1 MEKPGRLY
9 IDRQHPLAYR
19 SALEFV
25 DTVKKIA
32 DEAGLG
38 RDLVE
43 LINVRCSQ
51 INRCPSCLKAHVP
64 QLVRAGI
71 DATKIAVIPAW
82 RDVALFSAEER
93 AVLEMA
99 ELATELPQA
108 RDADARYDEI
118 ASVLT
123 PDQVSA
129 AAWIAVAINAF
140 NRISI
145 LSGHPVR

>member
-108 RDADARYDEI
+108 RDVDARYDEI

-145 LSGHPVR
+145 LSGHPFR

>member
-1 MEKPGRLY
+1 METPGRLY
-9 IDRQHPLAYR
+9 IDRQHLLAYR
-19 SALEFV
+19 SALEFA
-25 DTVKKIA
+25 DTVKQIA
-32 DEAGLG
+32 EEAGLG

-51 INRCPSCLKAHVP
+51 INKCPSCLKAHVP
-64 QLVRAGI
+64 QLVRSGM
-71 DATKIAVIPAW
+71 DAVKIAVIPAW
-82 RDVALFSAEER
+82 RDAPIFTSEER

-123 PDQVSA
+123 PEQLSA
-129 AAWIAVAINAF
+129 AAWIAIAINAF

>member
-9 IDRQHPLAYR
+9 IDRRHPLAYR

-71 DATKIAVIPAW
+71 DATRIAVIPAW